1 MQSLTTTVFL
11 LAALWHGAASFYF
24 LAKAGR
30 MLGAHTFERPV
41 APVAVDMMQF
51 LGAINL
57 PFVVASLIGAMAPPA
72 LRAPLL
78 LTVSLANL
86 SQFAKDLHAHASGR
100 WKQRLLFG
108 RSVRLRDAGAGNL
121 AIPRLIGGQPLKP
134 RSG

>member
-1 MQSLTTTVFL
+1 MMQGLITTVFL

-57 PFVVASLIGAMAPPA
+57 PFVVASLLGAMAPPA

-100 WKQRLLFG
+100 WKSRLLFITIVDG
-108 RSVRLRDAGAGNL
+108 LFGLVML
-121 AIPRLIGGQPLKP
+121 ALAVWQYLA
-134 RSG
+134 

>member
-1 MQSLTTTVFL
+1 MMQGLITTVFL

-41 APVAVDMMQF
+41 APVAMDMMQF

-57 PFVVASLIGAMAPPA
+57 PFVVASLIGATAPPA

-100 WKQRLLFG
+100 WKSRLLFITIVDG
-108 RSVRLRDAGAGNL
+108 LFGFVML
-121 AIPRLIGGQPLKP
+121 ALAVWQYLA
-134 RSG
+134 